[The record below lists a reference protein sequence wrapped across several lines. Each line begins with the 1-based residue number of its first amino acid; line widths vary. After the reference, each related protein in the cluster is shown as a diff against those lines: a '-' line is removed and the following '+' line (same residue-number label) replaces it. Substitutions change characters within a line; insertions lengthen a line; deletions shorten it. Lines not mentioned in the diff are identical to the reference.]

1 MLVLSARAH
10 RAPTFN
16 SLTIS
21 RRPARARK
29 LVSDPLDHSGRIS
42 SPSNFGFIQKILQIN
57 ATSKTLTN
65 YSTYHFLQKIFQAE
79 RKVCFAS
86 WSKLPYDVGP
96 ARVFLGKAD
105 VWFRLFRP
113 CIAGQGQ
120 SCHARGEELVRG
132 ALGPFIK

>member
-65 YSTYHFLQKIFQAE
+65 YSTYHFLQQIFQAE

-86 WSKLPYDVGP
+86 WSKL
-96 ARVFLGKAD
+96 
-105 VWFRLFRP
+105 
-113 CIAGQGQ
+113 
-120 SCHARGEELVRG
+120 SCARGGVSAFAHVRG
-132 ALGPFIK
+132 ARLALLSNKDLVRAFTQNRTVFDTI